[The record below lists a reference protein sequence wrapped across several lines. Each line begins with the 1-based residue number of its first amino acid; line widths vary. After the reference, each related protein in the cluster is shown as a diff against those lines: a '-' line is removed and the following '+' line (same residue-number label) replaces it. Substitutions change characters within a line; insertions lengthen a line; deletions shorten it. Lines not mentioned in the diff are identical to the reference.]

1 MTQYPETW
9 VSPQADLTAAEAL
22 IAKHGY
28 HRRDE
33 ELADAKTALLQI
45 C

>member
-1 MTQYPETW
+1 MTKYPEARG
-9 VSPQADLTAAEAL
+9 SPQADLAAAEAL
-22 IAKHGY
+22 ITKHGY
-28 HRRDE
+28 HRRDG